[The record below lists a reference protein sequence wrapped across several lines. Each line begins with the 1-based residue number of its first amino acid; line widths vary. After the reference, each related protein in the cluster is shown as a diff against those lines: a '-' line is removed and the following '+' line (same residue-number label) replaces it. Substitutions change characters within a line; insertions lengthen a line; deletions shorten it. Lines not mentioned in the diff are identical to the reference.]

1 MSNLLNQILNNSSTR
16 IMVAIYMLI
25 LFITGFFLTYEFFHE
40 KTLYD
45 KLSAERLQSIAATS
59 AMQIDGD
66 CLENLL
72 NTHPFIDDID
82 SVNYTADSCFLSIQN
97 TLNKTKEFNAL
108 NDILYTLVYNK
119 DEGIFQFGVTGG
131 SVFYRHKYE
140 LFPEILKTN
149 YEKGGI
155 VERYSTENGEWI
167 SGFYPIKNSKGET
180 ISVVQADVNLTAH
193 DQEIWDEYVNKS
205 LISLGVIL
213 FIAILLLPYMK
224 KILKEDERIRKALY
238 DQKKEIEVK
247 NKDLTDSINYAKKIQ
262 LAILPDKEY
271 IDKSLNNSFIFYRP
285 KDIVSGDFYWCR
297 NVGNTTLIACADCT
311 GHGIPGALMS
321 MIGNSVLNEII
332 NNKKGNNID
341 PGNILD
347 QLEKGVNEALSTRDY
362 ETQTKD
368 GMDISLCCIENDK
381 RVIHYAGA
389 LRPLLIINDD
399 GYKEIKGNRFPI
411 GGGDTYKKG
420 NFRTHTIN
428 IKDGDKFYMYSDGF
442 PDQFGGEK
450 GKKYMNKKFKNLLFE
465 NHRKNSSE
473 QFEILKNE
481 LNVWKGDREQIDDIL
496 IIGILY

>member
-1 MSNLLNQILNNSSTR
+1 
-16 IMVAIYMLI
+16 
-25 LFITGFFLTYEFFHE
+25 
-40 KTLYD
+40 
-45 KLSAERLQSIAATS
+45 
-59 AMQIDGD
+59 
-66 CLENLL
+66 
-72 NTHPFIDDID
+72 
-82 SVNYTADSCFLSIQN
+82 
-97 TLNKTKEFNAL
+97 
-108 NDILYTLVYNK
+108 
-119 DEGIFQFGVTGG
+119 
-131 SVFYRHKYE
+131 
-140 LFPEILKTN
+140 
-149 YEKGGI
+149 
-155 VERYSTENGEWI
+155 
-167 SGFYPIKNSKGET
+167 
-180 ISVVQADVNLTAH
+180 
-193 DQEIWDEYVNKS
+193 
-205 LISLGVIL
+205 
-213 FIAILLLPYMK
+213 
-224 KILKEDERIRKALY
+224 
-238 DQKKEIEVK
+238 
-247 NKDLTDSINYAKKIQ
+247 
-262 LAILPDKEY
+262 
-271 IDKSLNNSFIFYRP
+271 
-285 KDIVSGDFYWCR
+285 
-297 NVGNTTLIACADCT
+297 
-311 GHGIPGALMS
+311 MS

-465 NHRKNSSE
+465 NHQKNSSE

-481 LNVWKGDREQIDDIL
+481 LNVCKGDREQIDDIL